1 MNAKEHRV
9 YRRLRHGEG
18 IEILLVAMQC
28 IDDPG
33 HGVHVTGQPEADPGK
48 TNIPAGIRK
57 GNGKLEWKWKA
68 VPQRNASLDN
78 GMWKYVFDD
87 SAQL

>member
-48 TNIPAGIRK
+48 TNIPAGIEKERE
-57 GNGKLEWKWKA
+57 N
-68 VPQRNASLDN
+68 
-78 GMWKYVFDD
+78 
-87 SAQL
+87 